1 MDFCAVSETLHI
13 NEGSKNEKYE
23 SLLQQI
29 PALIGEENDALAI
42 TSNLIAALKQTF
54 DFLWVGIYRVKNDE
68 LILGPF
74 QGPIACT
81 RIKKGKGVCGKAWE
95 NQTSIIVPNVHEFD
109 GHIACSSRSNSEIV
123 IPIFNFGQVMG
134 VLDIDSTEF
143 SAFDEVDAFYL
154 KTIVEWF
161 VPLD

>member
-42 TSNLIAALKQTF
+42 SSNLIAALKQTF